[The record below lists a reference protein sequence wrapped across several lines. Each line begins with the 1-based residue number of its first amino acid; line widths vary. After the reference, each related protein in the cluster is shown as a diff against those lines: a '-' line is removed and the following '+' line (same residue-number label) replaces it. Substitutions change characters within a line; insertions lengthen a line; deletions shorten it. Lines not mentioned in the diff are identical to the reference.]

1 MQFLDAL
8 VAWIT
13 KVNDLVNGVVWG
25 PPMLLLLVGVG
36 VYFTF
41 RTGFFQVRKFGFLL
55 KTTILSVFRDKS
67 TVKSNDKNA
76 ISQFQALA
84 TTLAATIG
92 TGNIVGVATAIGT
105 GGPGAVF
112 WMWVSA
118 FFGMMTSFAENVLGI
133 YYRKKNEKGEW
144 IGGSMMFLEHGLGCK
159 WLAVLFAVFSLIAS
173 FGIGNIAQVNGIS
186 VALETTFRIP
196 PVVTGIVLA
205 IFIAFVLL
213 GGLKRV
219 AVVTEKLVP
228 GMALLYTV
236 GAIAVI
242 AMNWKQ
248 IPSAFG
254 EIFRGAFDLQSVGGG
269 VMGYTIARAMRYGV
283 SRGVFSNEAGLG
295 SSVMVNSC
303 SDVKEPAVQGMW
315 GAFAVFFD
323 TLVMCTLTALIVIT
337 SGAHLQGLEGVEIT
351 NFAFTS
357 SIGPAGGMVLSICIL
372 LFAFSTVLGWS
383 VYGSKAVEYLFG
395 NHAVSIYKLCFA
407 AVVFIGAISSVQLVW
422 DLSDTFN
429 GLMALPNL
437 VGLIFLSGTVM
448 KVANNYFDRT
458 FRGAKVPPM
467 LSVYDEPNSSCA
479 NRR

>member
-1 MQFLDAL
+1 MQILNVL
-8 VAWIT
+8 TEWIT
-13 KVNDLVNGVVWG
+13 KINDVVNGIVWG
-25 PPMLLLLVGVG
+25 PVMLALLVGVG
-36 VYFTF
+36 IYFTI

-55 KTTILSVFRDKS
+55 KTTILSVFRDKR
-67 TVKSNDKNA
+67 TVKSNDKHA

-92 TGNIVGVATAIGT
+92 TGNIVGVATAISA
-105 GGPGAVF
+105 GGAGAVF

-144 IGGSMMFLEHGLGCK
+144 MGGSMMFLEKGLGCK

-186 VALETTFRIP
+186 VALDMTFHIP
-196 PVVTGIVLA
+196 PVATGIVLA
-205 IFIAFVLL
+205 VLIAFVLL

-242 AMNWKQ
+242 ALNWRQ
-248 IPSAFG
+248 VPAAFG
-254 EIFRGAFDLQSVGGG
+254 EIFHSAFDLQSVGGG
-269 VMGYTIARAMRYGV
+269 VMGYGVARAMRYGI

-337 SGAHLQGLEGVEIT
+337 SGAHRQGLEGVEIT
-351 NFAFTS
+351 NFAFTTT
-357 SIGPAGGMVLSICIL
+357 IGSAGGMVLSICIL

-383 VYGSKAVEYLFG
+383 VYGSKAAEYLWG
-395 NHAVSIYKLCFA
+395 IKAVVAYKFCFA
-407 AVVFIGAISSVQLVW
+407 AVVFLGAVSSVQLVW

-437 VGLIFLSGTVM
+437 VGVIFLSGTVM
-448 KVANNYFDRT
+448 KISKNYFART
-458 FRGAKVPPM
+458 FHGSTVRPM
-467 LSVYDEPNSSCA
+467 LSAYDDQSVPRT
-479 NRR
+479 RRR

>member
-1 MQFLDAL
+1 MQVLDFL
-8 VAWIT
+8 VEWIT
-13 KVNDLVNGVVWG
+13 KINDMVNDVVWG

-36 VYFTF
+36 IYFTL
-41 RTGFFQVRKFGFLL
+41 RTGFFQVRRFGFLL
-55 KTTILSVFRDKS
+55 KTTILSVFRDKH
-67 TVKSNDKNA
+67 TTKSDDKNA

-105 GGPGAVF
+105 GGAGAVF

-144 IGGSMMFLEHGLGCK
+144 LGGSMMFLEHGLGCK
-159 WLAVLFAVFSLIAS
+159 WLAVLFAVFSLVAS

-186 VALETTFRIP
+186 VALNTSFHIP
-196 PVVTGIVLA
+196 PMVTGIVLA
-205 IFIAFVLL
+205 VVIAFVLL

-228 GMALLYTV
+228 GMALLYTL
-236 GAIAVI
+236 GAIVVI
-242 AMNWKQ
+242 ALNWRQ
-248 IPSAFG
+248 IPAAFS
-254 EIFRGAFDLQSVGGG
+254 EIFRSAFDLQSVGGG
-269 VMGYTIARAMRYGV
+269 VMGYGVARAMRYGI

-303 SDVKEPAVQGMW
+303 SNVKEPAVQGMW

-337 SGAHLQGLEGVEIT
+337 SGAHHQGLEGVEIT
-351 NFAFTS
+351 NFAFTTT
-357 SIGPAGGMVLSICIL
+357 IGEAGGMVLSICIL

-383 VYGSKAVEYLFG
+383 VYGSKAVEYLWG
-395 NHAVSIYKLCFA
+395 NRAVSIYKLCFA
-407 AVVFIGAISSVQLVW
+407 AVVFVGAVSSVQLVW

-437 VGLIFLSGTVM
+437 VGVIFLSGAVM
-448 KVANNYFDRT
+448 KIARNYFDRT
-458 FRGAKVPPM
+458 FRGANVQPM
-467 LSVYDEPNSSCA
+467 LSAYDKQSSG
-479 NRR
+479 R